1 MSRLTVSIAAVVA
14 AATLLSAWVFLS
26 VDSRSHS
33 VSDTLYGAAVPV
45 ALVWLV
51 AIGVILVLRRTM
63 TGP

>member
-1 MSRLTVSIAAVVA
+1 MGSIAAVVA
-14 AATLLSAWVFLS
+14 AATGVSGWIFLS

-33 VSDTLYGAAVPV
+33 VSDTLYGVAVPV
-45 ALVWLV
+45 ALIWLV